1 MKGSMEPPKELPP
14 WRKQPLAT
22 IEKNPVDP
30 MDKQISGQALDDKGV
45 SKPLKDKGVSECV
58 QQSEFLQECLGEGA
72 CQGPGPGLSFGN
84 QR

>member
-30 MDKQISGQALDDKGV
+30 MDKQIAMIKCMPTKKL
-45 SKPLKDKGVSECV
+45 LKHYEYLRTSETCKHIIH
-58 QQSEFLQECLGEGA
+58 G
-72 CQGPGPGLSFGN
+72 
-84 QR
+84 